1 MRREHAAPRLRIE
14 ERRGPA
20 ALDELREAW
29 NELYDRSGRATPF
42 LSHAWAATWWRHLGK
57 GRTPRLICAW
67 DGRALAGLLP
77 LAQERLA
84 LLPGVEV
91 RRLAFLGE
99 RFGGADYLDVLAPAG
114 QVARAA
120 QAIFAHL
127 AESADF
133 DVLDLDGIDASSP
146 SLPLLAARFGE
157 DGRFRYVRTPRFT
170 CPQVAL
176 DGSWTEVLRRSRRA
190 DNFKRRLKQLRALDG
205 FERRVVRDP
214 GEARAAFERFLALHE
229 ARWAGQGGSD
239 AMGRPAIRDFHREV
253 VVRLAE
259 AGWLRFEEV
268 WVEGACRA
276 SIYGIDA
283 GDAYCFY
290 QSGYDPDPAWARRSV
305 GLVCLGLSIEDA
317 IGRGVRRY
325 DFLRGTEGYKF
336 DWSTG
341 TRETVAVRV
350 AARGIPATLLFAREG
365 AEAAARAVA
374 HALLPGGAVDLLRRL
389 RRARERQSAGSGRAE
404 P

>member
-1 MRREHAAPRLRIE
+1 MTLRVD
-14 ERRGPA
+14 ERRGADAFA
-20 ALDELREAW
+20 ALREPWLELFE
-29 NELYDRSGRATPF
+29 RSGRTTPF
-42 LSHAWAATWWRHLGK
+42 LSLEWAESWWRHLGA
-57 GRTPRLICAW
+57 GREPRLLCATE
-67 DGRALAGLLP
+67 GGVLVGLLP
-77 LAQERLA
+77 LVEERIP
-84 LLPGVEV
+84 LLPGAEV

-99 RFGGADYLDVLAPAG
+99 RFGGADYLDILAPEG
-114 QVARAA
+114 RVARAA
-120 QAIFAHL
+120 QAIFDHL
-127 AESADF
+127 AEAGDF
-133 DVLDLDGIDASSP
+133 DVLDLDGIAAASP
-146 SLPLLAARFGE
+146 SLPLLAARFAE
-157 DGRFRYVRTPRFT
+157 DGRFRHVLTPRFT

-176 DGSWTEVLRRSRRA
+176 DGSWAEVLKRSRRA
-190 DNFKRRLKQLRALDG
+190 DNFKRRLKQLRALEG

-214 GEARAAFERFLALHE
+214 GEARAAFERFLLLHE

-259 AGWLRFEEV
+259 AGRLRFEEL
-268 WVEGACRA
+268 WAEGACRA

-290 QSGYDPDPAWARRSV
+290 QSGYDPDPAWAKRSV

-317 IGRGVRRY
+317 IARGAKRY

-341 TRETVAVRV
+341 ARETVAVRV
-350 AARGIPATLLFAREG
+350 AARGIPASLLLAREG
-365 AEAAARAVA
+365 AEAAARAAA
-374 HALLPGGAVDLLRRL
+374 HALLPNAAVDLLRRL
-389 RRARERQSAGSGRAE
+389 RRARERQSDGSGRAE